1 MNERLTIM
9 SLDVDH
15 ISFDESVNR
24 VIELAGQ
31 KKASYI
37 CFANAHMTVEAH
49 KDKSFQSKVNRAD
62 LVLADGRPIS
72 LASKLLYR
80 KKQERITGMEFIETI
95 LEKSDPKNLSVFIYG
110 STNDVIDAM
119 RNKLSSNYPNIS
131 LAGAISPPFRKLT
144 GDEINGDIEKINLSG
159 ANLVLVALGCPK
171 QEKWMAENYQK
182 MHAVL
187 LGIGGALPV
196 VAGVQKRAPKWMQ
209 NLALEW
215 FYRLIQQPKR
225 LFSRYLHTN
234 SWFLY
239 LFTREWIKTF
249 FKPHNARIK

>member
-1 MNERLTIM
+1 MSERLTIM
-9 SLDVDH
+9 SLDVHH

-24 VIELAGQ
+24 VIQLAGE

-49 KDKSFQSKVNRAD
+49 KDKSFRNKVNRAD

-72 LASKLLYR
+72 IASKLLHR
-80 KKQERITGMEFIETI
+80 KSQERITGMEFIETI
-95 LEKSDPKNLSVFIYG
+95 LEKPDPKNISVFIYG
-110 STNDVIDAM
+110 STNEVIDAM
-119 RNKLSSNYPNIS
+119 RKKISSNYPNVC
-131 LAGAISPPFRKLT
+131 LAGAISPPFRELT
-144 GDEINGDIEKINLSG
+144 GDEVNLHIEKINRSG
-159 ANLVLVALGCPK
+159 ANIVLVALGCPK
-171 QEKWMAENYQK
+171 QEKWMAENYQRI
-182 MHAVL
+182 HAVL

-196 VAGVQKRAPKWMQ
+196 VAGLQKRAPKWMQ

-215 FYRLIQQPKR
+215 FYRLLQQPKR

-239 LFTREWIKTF
+239 LLTREWIKTL
-249 FKPHNARIK
+249 FKKKNGHIR